1 MRRVSFSKKKFPENF
16 SKTFPIYFTE
26 FLRKRDEMTKKLIK
40 KPVRVSKRFLNE
52 GFLRAGQISFD
63 FSKNALMNG
72 AYGEGNLPSS
82 PNPSA
87 LEKRNLR
94 GAMVLRALLD
104 YTGDVK
110 RVASISE
117 DLAAEIIGGEQLNSA
132 TFAGDNTTFADVKK
146 GSALYSVKMRGQYT
160 TDNRFSDVKIS
171 TIKQVLENR
180 GNEVELG
187 VILIDVK
194 DIKNGFNFIHFEPKK
209 YTESLVLVEE
219 NGKKYW
225 QYNNTDILD
234 TGRRSLPSGNRLR
247 SKEDIALFFG
257 TPTVTRYQVA
267 KADQIDESLKIMY
280 PAANPSPTFNNFL
293 EKLVTADIS
302 DIIKSYPFFGEG
314 LGAAR
319 GRSISFIKQSAQFV
333 EDDETGKKREMVYRT
348 SALFSSARDIMA
360 LIDKLPSNAKSQ
372 EIEDVTDMVKELNK
386 SLTTKIARL
395 RHFNP
400 QTVAGGRIGS
410 PPPRRGSSLDNLLTV
425 QPRGGRMRLGEHL
438 EESIQE
444 KFFNELNMF
453 KKNINT
459 LLLIEK
465 KNRRRSKCIPA
476 RRRIASGGKAGSY
489 ADPRTGGKQAYA
501 ALKQSKPPGSKGGW
515 TKKKCI
521 CCHKCPNDRSAPN
534 GFVCTNPSHLYWGTK
549 ADNTYDQNRG
559 NGWAAR
565 NKNEM
570 EGDALGKKAF
580 ARELMVSEEK
590 LRIMI
595 NKILLEDD
603 GSVIE

>member
-1 MRRVSFSKKKFPENF
+1 
-16 SKTFPIYFTE
+16 
-26 FLRKRDEMTKKLIK
+26 MTKKLIK

-333 EDDETGKKREMVYRT
+333 EDDETGKKREMVYHT
-348 SALFSSARDIMA
+348 SALLSSARDIMA
-360 LIDKLPSNAKSQ
+360 LIDGLPSEADKSQ
-372 EIEDVTDMVKELNK
+372 EIEVVTDMIKNLNK
-386 SLTTKIARL
+386 SLATKIAEL
-395 RHFNP
+395 RDETMLNE
-400 QTVAGGRIGS
+400 G
-410 PPPRRGSSLDNLLTV
+410 LD
-425 QPRGGRMRLGEHL
+425 GRMRLGEHL